1 MMIRAL
7 VHPLLCINSLIAAH
21 PDKISHQETI
31 RYLSFMYRF
40 LLFLISVALF
50 QTATSQN
57 AEKDSL
63 TSIFNTAADKGF
75 SGVVLVA
82 EKGLP
87 VYEHAFGYRD
97 YAGNI
102 PLQVTDVFELASL
115 SKQFTAM
122 IIMMLQEKGKLRY
135 DDPVEK

>member
-1 MMIRAL
+1 
-7 VHPLLCINSLIAAH
+7 
-21 PDKISHQETI
+21 
-31 RYLSFMYRF
+31 MYRF

-63 TSIFNTAADKGF
+63 TSIFNTAADQGF

-87 VYEHAFGYRD
+87 VYEQAFGYRD

-115 SKQFTAM
+115 SKQYETA
-122 IIMMLQEKGKLRY
+122 
-135 DDPVEK
+135 